1 MQGRASFR
9 KPFLATLATLFA
21 VVAIVY
27 GSLWM
32 YAVRHP
38 APGVELGFNLV
49 NNSRYDDRTH
59 SQSVED
65 VMEGS
70 PAERAGL
77 RVGDRVIGINGRALG
92 TDIASDEAYARGR
105 PGDPVEFTVERAGE
119 PKPLV
124 LHGVFRAATP
134 ARMPEGLAK
143 SSALQVLRLFPIPFL
158 LVAFAVL
165 FLRLEEPNAWL
176 LALLFC
182 AFAASAPLLNPLA
195 ISPSLRAFAF
205 AFRAV
210 FAGMLAP
217 LFYLFFA
224 VFPLRSHLDRR
235 LPWLKWVGLLF
246 GVCIVLPGL
255 RAGDPS
261 LPRVVAHLVG
271 SRNAVFLNAALN
283 FDLLFLGIISL
294 AQNSFMA
301 AVPAEARR
309 KSRVILWGTVVGIL
323 PIALDIR
330 LGRWMSLVSSN
341 RVIHQ
346 PFETSGDDSRN
357 PNFRS
362 RNIAGH
368 QFVSPDWNRFSPTKA
383 VSRYQ

>member
-1 MQGRASFR
+1 
-9 KPFLATLATLFA
+9 
-21 VVAIVY
+21 
-27 GSLWM
+27 
-32 YAVRHP
+32 
-38 APGVELGFNLV
+38 
-49 NNSRYDDRTH
+49 
-59 SQSVED
+59 
-65 VMEGS
+65 
-70 PAERAGL
+70 
-77 RVGDRVIGINGRALG
+77 
-92 TDIASDEAYARGR
+92 
-105 PGDPVEFTVERAGE
+105 
-119 PKPLV
+119 
-124 LHGVFRAATP
+124 
-134 ARMPEGLAK
+134 
-143 SSALQVLRLFPIPFL
+143 
-158 LVAFAVL
+158 
-165 FLRLEEPNAWL
+165 
-176 LALLFC
+176 
-182 AFAASAPLLNPLA
+182 
-195 ISPSLRAFAF
+195 
-205 AFRAV
+205 
-210 FAGMLAP
+210 
-217 LFYLFFA
+217 
-224 VFPLRSHLDRR
+224 
-235 LPWLKWVGLLF
+235 
-246 GVCIVLPGL
+246 
-255 RAGDPS
+255 
-261 LPRVVAHLVG
+261 VVAHLVG

>member
-1 MQGRASFR
+1 
-9 KPFLATLATLFA
+9 
-21 VVAIVY
+21 
-27 GSLWM
+27 
-32 YAVRHP
+32 
-38 APGVELGFNLV
+38 
-49 NNSRYDDRTH
+49 
-59 SQSVED
+59 
-65 VMEGS
+65 
-70 PAERAGL
+70 
-77 RVGDRVIGINGRALG
+77 
-92 TDIASDEAYARGR
+92 
-105 PGDPVEFTVERAGE
+105 
-119 PKPLV
+119 
-124 LHGVFRAATP
+124 
-134 ARMPEGLAK
+134 
-143 SSALQVLRLFPIPFL
+143 
-158 LVAFAVL
+158 VAFAVL

-195 ISPSLRAFAF
+195 ISSSLRAFAF

-255 RAGDPS
+255 RTGDPS